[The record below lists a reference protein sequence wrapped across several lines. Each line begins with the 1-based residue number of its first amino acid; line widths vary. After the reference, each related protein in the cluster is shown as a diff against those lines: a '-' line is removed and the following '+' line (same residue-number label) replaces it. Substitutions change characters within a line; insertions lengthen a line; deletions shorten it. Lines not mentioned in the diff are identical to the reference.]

1 MSIPHRYHPSLFS
14 FLFPAAFMSQMN
26 FFPVR
31 RCHAG
36 RRYRQRDYDT
46 ETWYPFETSIT
57 LLVQQTW
64 IKIICVRHRFF
75 WNFINIKIK
84 KGRSEFNLFI
94 IFSLNL
100 ECVEIQSFERERQ
113 KICNFIVPTRLIP
126 NFDDG
131 NDTYYYVGNNNK
143 HCNRWDPHPTRISK
157 QSYQLL
163 SGKIQLG
170 WY

>member
-1 MSIPHRYHPSLFS
+1 MSIPHRCHPSLFS
-14 FLFPAAFMSQMN
+14 FLFPATFMSQMN
-26 FFPVR
+26 FSPVR
-31 RCHAG
+31 WCHDG

-46 ETWYPFETSIT
+46 KTGV
-57 LLVQQTW
+57 LLKQVLYSVFV
-64 IKIICVRHRFF
+64 IDFF
-75 WNFINIKIK
+75 SKLIIKIK
-84 KGRSEFNLFI
+84 KGRSEFNFI
-94 IFSLNL
+94 YSFSFLNL

-131 NDTYYYVGNNNK
+131 NDTYYYVGNNNE